1 MSSEHRGFRRWIRVL
16 GCVLVAVGLLV
27 LFAHVDTA
35 VGRLADRIGMN
46 AGESGGILP
55 AGLLAALRAAQALAF
70 DRANVISAAGEMLVS
85 FWPVI
90 LVILGAALLRGAFN
104 GLARFRRNGVTR
116 AQGEL

>member
-1 MSSEHRGFRRWIRVL
+1 MSTERHDFRKLYAVL
-16 GCVLVAVGLLV
+16 GIVLLAIGLLV
-27 LFAHVDTA
+27 LFTQLSGAA
-35 VGRLADRIGMN
+35 ALLADRVGIN
-46 AGESGGILP
+46 TGETGGTVP
-55 AGLLAALRAAQALAF
+55 AALLATVRAAQALAF

-104 GLARFRRNGVTR
+104 GLVRFRRNGASR